1 MGGRNGGGRL
11 RRGRHGPGL
20 GWGLRAGPGQCSRA
34 LQGARMG
41 GTASRAQNG
50 DPGGEFWD
58 GGPFLENEGSL
69 GCQEEAEAWGEGC
82 RVHMPPPREHVRRPL
97 RQGLGEPQYLKAEQ
111 RRRGLG
117 PGEELSEGGCTS
129 GRCIQSVVSGLMGG
143 WDSVTRGC
151 WRPGPNSPQFSFCVN
166 QTGGPFANS
175 FPAVGVAEAWPTRS
189 LCPWRWK
196 GPAGQRLGRGAR
208 ARTQGALHPSCC
220 RQRLC
225 GPQPLLSVPTVFEL
239 SFNQERGILL

>member
-1 MGGRNGGGRL
+1 
-11 RRGRHGPGL
+11 
-20 GWGLRAGPGQCSRA
+20 
-34 LQGARMG
+34 MG
-41 GTASRAQNG
+41 GTAGRAQNG
-50 DPGGEFWD
+50 DPGGEFRS
-58 GGPFLENEGSL
+58 GMGVPLGHLEHEGSL
-69 GCQEEAEAWGEGC
+69 GCQEEPEAWREGC
-82 RVHMPPPREHVRRPL
+82 RVHMQPPREHVRRPR
-97 RQGLGEPQYLKAEQ
+97 RQGLGEPQYLEAEQ

-129 GRCIQSVVSGLMGG
+129 GRCTVSDVRTDGG

-166 QTGGPFANS
+166 QTGGPFADG
-175 FPAVGVAEAWPTRS
+175 FPAVGVAEARPTRS